1 MSGEFQ
7 DKWLG
12 HKEATL
18 DFKQLSEFQTRQICQ
33 KMAKFIWTDAKYW
46 LNRFMLFVHMAS
58 MGSFNLILFNIQLEN
73 PAQSAFC

>member
-33 KMAKFIWTDAKYW
+33 KMAKIIWTDAKYW
-46 LNRFMLFVHMAS
+46 LNRLLQHMY
-58 MGSFNLILFNIQLEN
+58 GSLNLTLLNIQFRN
-73 PAQSAFC
+73 PAQSEAFC

>member
-46 LNRFMLFVHMAS
+46 LNRFMLFVTTHVWITRPDFVKHTVQES
-58 MGSFNLILFNIQLEN
+58 CSK
-73 PAQSAFC
+73 